1 MKKKIILTAIWS
13 VFAVGVFILM
23 GFAQRAHNNLVC
35 KKLNIE
41 IKRSANQLFVMDDDL
56 HNLLKDHGYAV
67 EGQPMSAV
75 DVNRFEKL
83 IATHPAVESVDV
95 FASVNGEVNVKA
107 VQRRPVVRIINNK
120 DETFYIDDK
129 GKLMPWSENYTAPV
143 LFVNGFIYDTYGAM
157 YNYDMRRLEND
168 TVIGAIT
175 PLDEIYRLAM
185 LIDRD
190 TFLTNQVVQLSFT
203 LDKRFEITPRVGNHK
218 IIFGSAEN
226 AEEKFKKLKSF
237 YTEGLNSTGNW
248 NRYSVI
254 NLEYKNQV
262 VCTRRPL

>member
-1 MKKKIILTAIWS
+1 MKRKIILTAIWS
-13 VFAVGVFILM
+13 VFAIGVFLLM
-23 GFAQRAHNNLVC
+23 GFAQRAHGKLAC
-35 KKLNIE
+35 QKLNIE
-41 IKRSANQLFVMDDDL
+41 IKRSGNQLFVMDDDL
-56 HNLLKDHGYAV
+56 RNLLKDHGYTV

-75 DVNRFEKL
+75 DVNKFEKL
-83 IATHPAVESVDV
+83 IATHPAIESVEV
-95 FASVNGEVNVKA
+95 FSSVSGEVNIKA

-129 GKLMPWSENYTAPV
+129 GKLMPWSEEYTAPV
-143 LFVNGFIYDTYGAM
+143 LLVNGFIYDTYGGM
-157 YNYDMRRLEND
+157 YNYSVEEMEND
-168 TVIGAIT
+168 TLIGPVT
-175 PLDEIYRLAM
+175 QLDEIYHLAM

-190 TFLTNQVVQLSFT
+190 TFLTSQVVQLNVT
-203 LDKRFEITPRVGNHK
+203 LDKRFELTPRVGNHK
-218 IIFGSAEN
+218 IIFGN
-226 AEEKFKKLKSF
+226 AEDADEKFKKLKTF